1 MWGVTAA
8 SGVAAITSI
17 IFDRKHTK
25 TVIDIVDP
33 EVASKYKA
41 LHNTTVHYQDKL
53 ASARAAWNSQGGGTS
68 ANYNALNRYK
78 QLSEKAIQQETAFKA
93 SDEYKN
99 ALGEVTIKSDL
110 CHFLAVGFA
119 GLTALL
125 AGFSIY
131 TTVTEMKA
139 YYKVNFVPV
148 PKYIVDR
155 ADITATNAK
164 GQEVMMKNQTAYYK
178 AVLCNRTAG
187 SSDVEKKNY
196 EILKD
201 RNDLNGDVG
210 TQWLSLYSVKY
221 VNGAPILADSLKL
234 KMGNGNAPDG
244 YTNGIH
250 RFGEK
255 NVFNLTSRLY
265 CYNDPNDGTYVYFKN
280 ETSTVMDLAAAG
292 STFSGGSLALG
303 LGAGA
308 LAGCAFTLIML
319 RLENKKKKKQTA
331 TA

>member
-1 MWGVTAA
+1 M
-8 SGVAAITSI
+8 
-17 IFDRKHTK
+17 
-25 TVIDIVDP
+25 
-33 EVASKYKA
+33 
-41 LHNTTVHYQDKL
+41 
-53 ASARAAWNSQGGGTS
+53 
-68 ANYNALNRYK
+68 
-78 QLSEKAIQQETAFKA
+78 
-93 SDEYKN
+93 
-99 ALGEVTIKSDL
+99 
-110 CHFLAVGFA
+110 CHFLAVGLA

-139 YYKVNFVPV
+139 YYKVNFVPI

-155 ADITATNAK
+155 ADITAVNQK
-164 GQEVMMKNQTAYYK
+164 GETVMIKNQTAYYK

-187 SSDVEKKNY
+187 SSNVEKKNY

-210 TQWLSLYSVKY
+210 QQWLSLYSVKY
-221 VNGAPILADSLKL
+221 ENGMPILADSLKL

-255 NVFNLTSRLY
+255 DVVFNLTSRLY

-280 ETSTVMDLAAAG
+280 ETSTVKDLTAAG
-292 STFSGGSLALG
+292 STFSGGTLALG
-303 LGAGA
+303 IGAGA
-308 LAGCAFTLIML
+308 IVGCALTLL
-319 RLENKKKKKQTA
+319 LLKVDNKKKKKESA